1 MKNFFKHLVITTAFC
16 AVLPAQAAIQE
27 YSFTG
32 AMDSGYYNGEV
43 FSGIFSFDDA
53 SLTSFGTEY
62 IDLTSLSM
70 SFLSTT
76 FTEAGYTG
84 DFPAAVFN
92 DGLFSGLEWS
102 TDSISPDIG
111 FSFISGFVDSSDAYV
126 AYDTNLGFSGAGN
139 VVYAPVPEA
148 DQYAMLLAGLG
159 ILGVV
164 TRRRKSA

>member
-1 MKNFFKHLVITTAFC
+1 MKNTLKNLAIVATFWA
-16 AVLPAQAAIQE
+16 ALPAQAAIQE
-27 YSFTG
+27 FSFNG

-53 SLTSFGTEY
+53 SLTSFGTEF
-62 IDLTSLSM
+62 INVSSLSM
-70 SFLSTT
+70 SFLRTT
-76 FTEAGYTG
+76 FTQATFTG

-102 TDSISPDIG
+102 ADSISPDVG
-111 FSFISGFVDSSDAYV
+111 FSFISGFMDSSDAFI
-126 AYDTNLGFSGAGN
+126 AYDTNLGSSGAGN
-139 VVYAPVPEA
+139 VIYALVPEA